1 MEPSLSLKL
10 TARPDPQK
18 RWEDVR
24 FRMPDGWH
32 KAFHDG
38 MWCQLNCPSLGVT
51 DGNLG
56 VHLAAEQEVAQE
68 VASSGD
74 SPPPFP
80 WFAYDPQIVSALVE
94 LADVTAMPEIIRRCP
109 DQSDAVALQ
118 TAWDEEFAK
127 TVESCSMDVSKTDL
141 MQLWSGCLAAA
152 KAISPTN
159 YWIGPITPWMRFN
172 LFKYSVFPECR
183 RSPLYL
189 AGALSAR
196 HFKAW
201 RKEPFTMAGIPFR
214 TSGILEFMSW
224 A

>member
-1 MEPSLSLKL
+1 
-10 TARPDPQK
+10 
-18 RWEDVR
+18 
-24 FRMPDGWH
+24 MPAGWH
-32 KAFHDG
+32 RSFHDG
-38 MWCQLNCPSLGVT
+38 MWMQLNCPAFGFS

-56 VHLAAEQEVAQE
+56 IHHKAEEEVAF
-68 VASSGD
+68 SG
-74 SPPPFP
+74 SPPPPFP

-94 LADVTAMPEIIRRCP
+94 LADATAMREIIRRCP
-109 DQSDAVALQ
+109 DQSDGDGLQ
-118 TAWDEEFAK
+118 KAWDEEFAK
-127 TVESCSMDVSKTDL
+127 TVESCSLEVSKTDL

-189 AGALSAR
+189 AGALAAR